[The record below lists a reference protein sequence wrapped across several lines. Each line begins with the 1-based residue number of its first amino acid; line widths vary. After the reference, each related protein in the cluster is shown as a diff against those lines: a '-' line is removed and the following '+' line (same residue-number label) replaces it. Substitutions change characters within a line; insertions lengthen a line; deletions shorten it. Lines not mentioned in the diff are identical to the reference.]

1 MKILNGMSRKTFRAP
16 VSRRKSAG
24 KKSSRSRGAVR
35 TAPGSS
41 AVVAAFLVPGS
52 PLPYVRRDNPPWG
65 RLAAAMEQAG
75 RSLEASGA
83 DSIVVYSTQWIAVL
97 DQLWQ
102 TRPRVQGIHVDEN
115 WHEYGDLKF
124 DFRTDVPLAN
134 ACIAATAASGIKTKG
149 VNYDAFP
156 VDTGTIV
163 ANHYLNPGSRRP
175 LVIAANNV
183 YHDWQRTMDLGA
195 IANRCA
201 ARLGRRIAVIG
212 VGGLSGSFFRHAI
225 DEKKDH
231 IATEMEDR
239 WNRRM
244 LGLMEQGDLAT
255 LSEEC
260 PRFAQEAR
268 VDMGFKHFAFVLGAL
283 GGRFEGAT
291 VHGYEPLYGNGG
303 AVVEFQLRP
312 G

>member
-1 MKILNGMSRKTFRAP
+1 MKILNGMSRKTTRA
-16 VSRRKSAG
+16 SAARRKSAVRKAG
-24 KKSSRSRGAVR
+24 RSRGAGPAAR
-35 TAPGSS
+35 KGS

-52 PLPYVRRDNPPWG
+52 PLPYVRRDNPSWG
-65 RLAAAMEQAG
+65 NLATAMEQAG
-75 RSLEASGA
+75 RALAASGA
-83 DSIVVYSTQWIAVL
+83 DTLVVYSTQWIAVL

-124 DFRTDVPLAN
+124 DFRTDVPLAE
-134 ACIAATAASGIKTKG
+134 ACIAATTASGIKAKG
-149 VNYDAFP
+149 VDYDAFP

-163 ANHYLNPGSRRP
+163 ANHYLNPGSTRP

-195 IANRCA
+195 IAKRSA
-201 ARLGRRIAVIG
+201 ATLGRRIAVAG
-212 VGGLSGSFFRHAI
+212 VGGMSGSFFRHCI

-231 IATEMEDR
+231 IANPVEDR
-239 WNRRM
+239 WNRRI
-244 LGLMEQGDLAT
+244 LGLMEKGDLAM
-255 LSEEC
+255 LSKEC

-283 GGRFEGAT
+283 GGRFDGVI
-291 VHGYEPLYGNGG
+291 VHGYGPLYGSGA
-303 AVVEFQLRP
+303 AVVEFRIHTT
-312 G
+312 